1 MDDGG
6 EKGVEYELRHFDK
19 PLLRFEADKDSV
31 NPEYRI
37 RWVDEHATPLL
48 PKGLDPTE
56 KGVESWVRHR
66 AIPKNR
72 AFVSNFL
79 ARSGLSANRPLGI
92 IAVCKGLSLTDCY
105 WVAEAG
111 GRDVFAKVNL
121 YENPMSRLL
130 AQIAFTGHG
139 SSPRAGFSSSPEFTT
154 NGNLPKCW
162 RRIGGKVYLYK
173 GGTTGAA
180 NAGFEPYSE
189 FYASDV
195 AAAFGVDAV
204 SYGLHRWKGQLCS
217 ACELFTSLHRSFVPV
232 ASVVREGGF
241 AAVVDYCKAL
251 GPVYEQALSDMVAF
265 DALICNT
272 DRHFNNFGFMVDS
285 RTNEFIGPAPLFD
298 HGNSLFYQG
307 YGDDWLDDD
316 HLGQY
321 ASALQPCAYDDF
333 FDTAHALMTHE
344 TRAKVRGMLEFDFSH
359 GPRLGFPAKRLR
371 LIRNQIRTRAQI
383 LLG

>member
-1 MDDGG
+1 M
-6 EKGVEYELRHFDK
+6 EYELRRFDT

-31 NPEYRI
+31 EPNYRI
-37 RWVDEHATPLL
+37 TWIDERASPLL
-48 PKGLDPTE
+48 PKGFEPTE
-56 KGVESWVRHR
+56 KGIESWVRHR

-72 AFVSNFL
+72 AFASVLL
-79 ARSGLSANRPLGI
+79 ARSGLSANRSLSI
-92 IAVCKGLSLTDCY
+92 IAICRGLSLTDCY
-105 WVAEAG
+105 WVTEIG
-111 GRDVFAKVNL
+111 DKDTFAKVNL

-130 AQIAFTGHG
+130 AQIAFTGYG

-162 RRIGGKVYLYK
+162 RRINGKVYLYK
-173 GGTTGAA
+173 GRTTGSA

-195 AAAFGVDAV
+195 AEAFGVEAV
-204 SYGLHRWKGQLCS
+204 SYELHRWKGQLCS
-217 ACELFTSLHRSFVPV
+217 ACELFTRLEQSFVPV

-241 AAVVDYCKAL
+241 AAVVDYFKDL
-251 GPVYEQALSDMVAF
+251 GPAYVQALSDMVAF

-272 DRHFNNFGFMVDS
+272 DRHFNNFGFLVDS
-285 RTNEFIGPAPLFD
+285 KANEFIAPAPLFD

-307 YGDDWLDDD
+307 FGDDWLDDD
-316 HLGQY
+316 HLQQY

-333 FDTAHALMTHE
+333 LDTARALMTHD
-344 TRAKVRGMLEFDFSH
+344 TRTKMSGMLEFEFRH

-371 LIRNQIRTRAQI
+371 LIQNQIRKRAQM
-383 LLG
+383 LLE

>member
-1 MDDGG
+1 M
-6 EKGVEYELRHFDK
+6 EVESVEYELRHFDK

-31 NPEYRI
+31 EPEYRVNWI
-37 RWVDEHATPLL
+37 AGDAAPLL
-48 PKGLDPTE
+48 PKGFDPTDE
-56 KGVESWVRHR
+56 GIESWIRHR

-111 GRDVFAKVNL
+111 SDDSFDKVNL
-121 YENPMSRLL
+121 YENRMSRLL

-195 AAAFGVDAV
+195 AQSFGVSAIP
-204 SYGLHRWKGQLCS
+204 YELHRWKGQLCS
-217 ACELFTSLHRSFVPV
+217 ACELFTSLEQSFVPV
-232 ASVVREGGF
+232 ANIVREGGF
-241 AAVVDYCKAL
+241 AAVAEYHRAL
-251 GPVYEQALSDMVAF
+251 GPAYEQALSDMVAF

-272 DRHFNNFGFMVDS
+272 DRHLNNFGFLVDS
-285 RTNEFIGPAPLFD
+285 RTNEFIAPAPLFD

-316 HLGQY
+316 HLDEY
-321 ASALQPCAYDDF
+321 AFALRPCAYDDF
-333 FDTAHALMTHE
+333 FEEARLLMTQR
-344 TRAKVRGMLEFDFSH
+344 TRARVRGMLAFEFKC
-359 GPRLGFPAKRLR
+359 GARQGFPAKRLR
-371 LIRNQIRTRAQI
+371 LIRNQIRKRAQM
-383 LLG
+383 LLA